1 MNIQNIPFK
10 INLLYIEHTSNK
22 VVKQHLINI
31 YGAAEP
37 STIVNYIMVAASLT
51 DSTLQPV
58 LKR

>member
-37 STIVNYIMVAASLT
+37 STIVNYMVAASLT